1 MRGTQQQM
9 FDFGERV
16 HADRH
21 FALGSNQACFLSACR
36 WCKGGMQIWFSR
48 RNWWIRTDISL
59 LQKIIWSISCWGYLT
74 HSISCPV
81 FLLIPV
87 IGIWLRIFPLENNI
101 W

>member
-1 MRGTQQQM
+1 M
-9 FDFGERV
+9 
-16 HADRH
+16 HLLL
-21 FALGSNQACFLSACR
+21 ALQASTLNLECR